1 MSRQFSDLFDQLYRD
16 YAPMVKQVCTGF
28 LNGDRALAEDLAHD
42 VFINV
47 WNALSKFRGEANYK
61 TWIYRITVNSCLQ
74 YLRKP
79 GKTAGFASEQLENLR
94 DQDIDAAVAGREQ
107 VNELYR
113 AIGQLGEVD
122 KLLIMMVLDELEYD
136 QIASVMGISE
146 ATLRVKIHRI
156 KQRIKNFM
164 SHAG

>member
-1 MSRQFSDLFDQLYRD
+1 M
-16 YAPMVKQVCTGF
+16 
-28 LNGDRALAEDLAHD
+28 
-42 VFINV
+42 
-47 WNALSKFRGEANYK
+47 
-61 TWIYRITVNSCLQ
+61 
-74 YLRKP
+74 
-79 GKTAGFASEQLENLR
+79 ENLR

>member
-28 LNGDRALAEDLAHD
+28 LNGDQALAEDLSHD

-79 GKTAGFASEQLENLR
+79 GMKAGLAPEQLENIR
-94 DQDIDAAVAGREQ
+94 DQDTEATAKGQEQ
-107 VNELYR
+107 VSELYR
-113 AIGQLGEVD
+113 AIGQLAEVD
-122 KLLIMMVLDELEYD
+122 RLIIMMVLDELEYD

-146 ATLRVKIHRI
+146 STLRVKIHRI
-156 KQRIKNFM
+156 KQRIKNFIR
-164 SHAG
+164 HAG

>member
-1 MSRQFSDLFDQLYRD
+1 M
-16 YAPMVKQVCTGF
+16 
-28 LNGDRALAEDLAHD
+28 
-42 VFINV
+42 
-47 WNALSKFRGEANYK
+47 
-61 TWIYRITVNSCLQ
+61 
-74 YLRKP
+74 
-79 GKTAGFASEQLENLR
+79 R

>member
-47 WNALSKFRGEANYK
+47 WNAFSKFRGEANYK
-61 TWIYRITVNSCLQ
+61 TWIYRITVNSCLH

-79 GKTAGFASEQLENLR
+79 GMKAGLAPEQLENIR
-94 DQDIDAAVAGREQ
+94 DQDTEVTAKGQEQ
-107 VNELYR
+107 VSELYR
-113 AIGQLGEVD
+113 AIGQLAEVD
-122 KLLIMMVLDELEYD
+122 RLIIMMVLDELEYD

-156 KQRIKNFM
+156 KQRIKNIIH
-164 SHAG
+164 HAG